1 MFIICYGHNLSN
13 FCAHGGARGCSNG
26 DWSVACSSRAWCCV
40 SPGAWGGDFAMT
52 PHQDGWGGH
61 WNCHCTG
68 DVNHHCTTGA
78 PFLVS
83 STENQLDQCWI
94 RCGCWTAPYATG
106 GQSAMST
113 YCGNGHCGQGG
124 QGGSGMVRITYI

>member
-1 MFIICYGHNLSN
+1 
-13 FCAHGGARGCSNG
+13 
-26 DWSVACSSRAWCCV
+26 
-40 SPGAWGGDFAMT
+40 MT